1 MPEGFARIA
10 AVSLPVH
17 LGDVEANEREIM
29 LALERL
35 RTQGVQAAV
44 FPELCLTGYTLG
56 DLLLHGLVQDRAWAA
71 LKRLKAHTDGLT
83 AVVGLPFCHEGR
95 LYNCA
100 AVLAN
105 GEIWALV
112 PKTYLP
118 NGNEFYETRWF
129 ASGAGVH
136 ETVSRDGLTFPLSA
150 DTLFEMGGFV
160 FGVELCEDLW
170 VPLPPSSHLAV
181 EGADLILNP
190 SASNALAAKHA
201 YRRGLLSQQS
211 GRLYA
216 GYAYAGAGFGESTS
230 DMVFDGYTGVFENG
244 RALSE
249 GERFSMSGSL
259 AVADVDIGRL
269 RYQRQRNGSFHQ
281 MPHVIKLAAE
291 GIVLEAVL
299 RAQNLKIGVEI
310 TVGHLRLYHEL
321 NQRVDFLFQRR
332 ILEAFQAV
340 GRGLNPFSQ
349 LAVAV
354 NAPPI
359 RPPGKPRGN
368 AEVFHHRARMRKLRS
383 LAPENRQLL
392 PKYTAG
398 GIFHP
403 SIPKTARDAGTLNVH
418 RPHPFMPVRLMPS
431 TM

>member
-1 MPEGFARIA
+1 MKYGFLHTA
-10 AVSLPVH
+10 AVSP
-17 LGDVEANEREIM
+17 
-29 LALERL
+29 ALHVADCAYN
-35 RTQGVQAAV
+35 TQQIIAAMRAQAVAGTKLLCL
-44 FPELCLTGYTLG
+44 PELTLTGYTCS
-56 DLLLHGLVQDRAWAA
+56 DLFLQETLCRGAE
-71 LKRLKAHTDGLT
+71 DGLIQILD
-83 AVVGLPFCHEGR
+83 ASKELDLVALVGLPVRHNGK

-100 AVLAN
+100 AVVCKGQLL
-105 GEIWALV
+105 GLV

-281 MPHVIKLAAE
+281 MPRMTRDIQRLTLGPAHDAPLPLMRPLEPLPFVPFGAE
-291 GIVLEAVL
+291 AGERLEEIAGIQCMGLETRLHAVHG
-299 RAQNLKIGVEI
+299 RTVVVGVS
-310 TVGHLRLYHEL
+310 G
-321 NQRVDFLFQRR
+321 
-332 ILEAFQAV
+332 
-340 GRGLNPFSQ
+340 GLDST
-349 LAVAV
+349 LGA
-354 NAPPI
+354 
-359 RPPGKPRGN
+359 
-368 AEVFHHRARMRKLRS
+368 
-383 LAPENRQLL
+383 
-392 PKYTAG
+392 AG
-398 GIFHP
+398 GG
-403 SIPKTARDAGTLNVH
+403 ARV
-418 RPHPFMPVRLMPS
+418 
-431 TM
+431 

>member
-160 FGVELCEDLW
+160 FGVELCEDLGC
-170 VPLPPSSHLAV
+170 PCRP
-181 EGADLILNP
+181 
-190 SASNALAAKHA
+190 ALTW
-201 YRRGLLSQQS
+201 R
-211 GRLYA
+211 
-216 GYAYAGAGFGESTS
+216 
-230 DMVFDGYTGVFENG
+230 
-244 RALSE
+244 
-249 GERFSMSGSL
+249 
-259 AVADVDIGRL
+259 
-269 RYQRQRNGSFHQ
+269 
-281 MPHVIKLAAE
+281 
-291 GIVLEAVL
+291 
-299 RAQNLKIGVEI
+299 
-310 TVGHLRLYHEL
+310 
-321 NQRVDFLFQRR
+321 
-332 ILEAFQAV
+332 
-340 GRGLNPFSQ
+340 
-349 LAVAV
+349 
-354 NAPPI
+354 
-359 RPPGKPRGN
+359 
-368 AEVFHHRARMRKLRS
+368 
-383 LAPENRQLL
+383 
-392 PKYTAG
+392 
-398 GIFHP
+398 
-403 SIPKTARDAGTLNVH
+403 
-418 RPHPFMPVRLMPS
+418 
-431 TM
+431 

>member
-1 MPEGFARIA
+1 MGEGSDA
-10 AVSLPVH
+10 
-17 LGDVEANEREIM
+17 
-29 LALERL
+29 LAQQVCRP
-35 RTQGVQAAV
+35 A
-44 FPELCLTGYTLG
+44 
-56 DLLLHGLVQDRAWAA
+56 HGLQ
-71 LKRLKAHTDGLT
+71 KR
-83 AVVGLPFCHEGR
+83 PF
-95 LYNCA
+95 
-100 AVLAN
+100 
-105 GEIWALV
+105 
-112 PKTYLP
+112 
-118 NGNEFYETRWF
+118 
-129 ASGAGVH
+129 
-136 ETVSRDGLTFPLSA
+136 SRG
-150 DTLFEMGGFV
+150 
-160 FGVELCEDLW
+160 
-170 VPLPPSSHLAV
+170 
-181 EGADLILNP
+181 
-190 SASNALAAKHA
+190 
-201 YRRGLLSQQS
+201 
-211 GRLYA
+211 
-216 GYAYAGAGFGESTS
+216 
-230 DMVFDGYTGVFENG
+230 MV
-244 RALSE
+244 
-249 GERFSMSGSL
+249 
-259 AVADVDIGRL
+259 IGR
-269 RYQRQRNGSFHQ
+269 GSFHQ

-310 TVGHLRLYHEL
+310 AVGHLCLYHEL

>member
-281 MPHVIKLAAE
+281 MPRMTRDIQRLTLGPAHDAPLPLMRPLEPLPFVPFGAE
-291 GIVLEAVL
+291 AGERLEEIAGIQCMGLETRLHAVHG
-299 RAQNLKIGVEI
+299 RTQDDNDRHGGDAVEYI
-310 TVGHLRLYHEL
+310 HDTHDQV
-321 NQRVDFLFQRR
+321 V
-332 ILEAFQAV
+332 
-340 GRGLNPFSQ
+340 
-349 LAVAV
+349 
-354 NAPPI
+354 
-359 RPPGKPRGN
+359 
-368 AEVFHHRARMRKLRS
+368 
-383 LAPENRQLL
+383 
-392 PKYTAG
+392 
-398 GIFHP
+398 
-403 SIPKTARDAGTLNVH
+403 
-418 RPHPFMPVRLMPS
+418 HPFAEIS
-431 TM
+431 

>member
-259 AVADVDIGRL
+259 AVADVDIGCAISA
-269 RYQRQRNGSFHQ
+269 N
-281 MPHVIKLAAE
+281 AT
-291 GIVLEAVL
+291 EASI
-299 RAQNLKIGVEI
+299 RC
-310 TVGHLRLYHEL
+310 
-321 NQRVDFLFQRR
+321 RV
-332 ILEAFQAV
+332 
-340 GRGLNPFSQ
+340 
-349 LAVAV
+349 
-354 NAPPI
+354 
-359 RPPGKPRGN
+359 
-368 AEVFHHRARMRKLRS
+368 
-383 LAPENRQLL
+383 
-392 PKYTAG
+392 
-398 GIFHP
+398 
-403 SIPKTARDAGTLNVH
+403 
-418 RPHPFMPVRLMPS
+418 
-431 TM
+431 